1 MTGVATV
8 PAPAGGDRRR
18 GGLLRHRD
26 FRLLWVAQASSKLGS
41 SVTSVAMPLV
51 AVATLNATTFETA
64 ILYAAPWLPWLII
77 GLPAGA
83 WVDRLRRRPVM
94 ILGDTASMLLFLS
107 VPVAAWLDVLTIGHL
122 LAVAFAAG
130 TAAVF
135 FQTAYQAYL
144 PSLLDKRVL
153 PEGNAKLQGT
163 ESAMQVAGPGVAGLL
178 AQLAGAVT
186 AVLLDALSFAASALC
201 LWAIRFREPREPRPA
216 AANLFREIAEGIR
229 FVARDPYLRVLTA
242 FGAVSNLGLIGYQSI
257 LVVFLVRDIGVS
269 AGVVGLLFAA
279 ISCGGVLGAVIATPI
294 SRRFGTAR
302 GMLLCEAGALP
313 FALLI
318 PLAGPGLRLVLL
330 VAGGLVIGVGVVAG
344 NVLKGAFRQQY
355 TPPQLLGRVLVS
367 MQFLSLGAI
376 PVGALI
382 AGTLGSALGVR
393 PTMWI
398 MTSGLTLTGLI
409 LLIGPMK
416 HRRDLPERP
425 EQASSVG
432 R

>member
-1 MTGVATV
+1 MATV